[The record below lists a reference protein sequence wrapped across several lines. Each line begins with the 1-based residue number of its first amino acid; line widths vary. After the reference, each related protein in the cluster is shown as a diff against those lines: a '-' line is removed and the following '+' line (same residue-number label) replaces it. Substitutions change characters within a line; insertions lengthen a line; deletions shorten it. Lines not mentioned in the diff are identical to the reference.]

1 MKESNRIQ
9 VEEGHYD
16 PSAYDELHRWK
27 SYWYQIQAIGRSQ
40 PARLL
45 EIGSGSGVI
54 SWYARE
60 RMGVEVV
67 TFDFD
72 NALSPDIVGDVR
84 DLTQYFECDSFD
96 CVCAFQ
102 VLEHI
107 PFEDFERALQ
117 AMASISSRSVLI
129 SLPHWGYPIELRMQL
144 VRRAWTFAM
153 ARKVSPPK
161 RWSFDGEH
169 HWEIGVEGCS
179 LQTVRNVVNGPL
191 EIKREY
197 FCPDYSYHYFFECTV
212 R

>member
-1 MKESNRIQ
+1 MKEASRIQ

-27 SYWYQIQAIGRSQ
+27 SYWYQIQAIGRSR

-60 RMGVEVV
+60 RMGIEVV

-72 NALSPDIVGDVR
+72 DALSPDIVGDVR
-84 DLTQYFECDSFD
+84 DLCRYVENDSFD

-107 PFEDFERALQ
+107 PFEDFGKALQ
-117 AMASISSRSVLI
+117 AMASVSSQSVLI
-129 SLPHWGYPIELRMQL
+129 SLPYWGYPFELRLQL
-144 VRRAWTFAM
+144 VRRAWTFVT
-153 ARKVSPPK
+153 ARKLSLPK
-161 RWSFDGEH
+161 QWTFDGEH
-169 HWEIGVEGCS
+169 HWEIGVEGSS
-179 LQTVRNVVNGPL
+179 LQRVHDIISGELNIR
-191 EIKREY
+191 REY
-197 FCPDYSYHYFFECTV
+197 ICPEYSYHYFFECVV